1 MELRLG
7 SIPVRVHGWFLVMV
21 ALLGANEQDPAKLG
35 IWVVVAVVS
44 VVIHELGHA
53 LVGKAFGLVPRI
65 ELHGMG
71 GTTSFEA
78 TPSPDGAPRRPL
90 GTVRNVAISL
100 AGPFAGFL
108 FALAVLGLGLAGYR
122 PAQPLLKYAV
132 ELLFVVN
139 VGWGVFNLVPMLPL
153 DGGNVLRYVLV
164 GVFKAKGDRIARIVS
179 IAFASGIALL
189 AIARG
194 QWWVLYLGVLF
205 AFRNVQALRQVGQRG
220 RDEALAGAIEAAY
233 RAYDRGEWRE
243 VTTILE
249 PALSLE
255 ATIELK
261 ALAVRVC
268 VSAMLEDGRLPEAL
282 ALIQA
287 HRPLIPTEELQRYA
301 TRLREVG
308 RAEDADRLDAV
319 GPPAG
324 TLGEFRA

>member
-1 MELRLG
+1 
-7 SIPVRVHGWFLVMV
+7 
-21 ALLGANEQDPAKLG
+21 
-35 IWVVVAVVS
+35 
-44 VVIHELGHA
+44 
-53 LVGKAFGLVPRI
+53 
-65 ELHGMG
+65 MG

-78 TPSPDGAPRRPL
+78 TPSPDGSPRRPL

-108 FALAVLGLGLAGYR
+108 FAAVIFGVEMAGFRPQHPLAAYSVGI
-122 PAQPLLKYAV
+122 
-132 ELLFVVN
+132 LFAVN
-139 VGWGVFNLVPMLPL
+139 VYWGIFNLLPMLPL

-164 GVFKAKGDRIARIVS
+164 GLFKVRGDRIARVVS
-179 IAFASGIALL
+179 IALAAGIALF
-189 AIARG
+189 AVVRG

-205 AFRNVQALRQVGQRG
+205 AFRNVQALRQAGQRG
-220 RDEALAGAIEAAY
+220 RDEALAGAVEAAY

-243 VTTILE
+243 VTAILE

-255 ATIELK
+255 ATTELK

-308 RAEDADRLDAV
+308 RGEDADRLDAV
-319 GPPAG
+319 GPPG
-324 TLGEFRA
+324 TLGAFRA